1 MKGKVADF
9 APALF
14 DLAFDPDEIALAK
27 MDEDLSAQS
36 AIARDAENPDDPERL
51 ALTIE
56 HG

>member
-1 MKGKVADF
+1 MKDKIADV

-14 DLAFDPDEIALAK
+14 DIAFDTDEIALAK
-27 MDEDLSAQS
+27 MDEDLGPES
-36 AIARDAENPDDPERL
+36 AIARDAENPDDQERL